1 MAAKSEPATP
11 DSALAV
17 ARRLGL
23 GPGITVQEI
32 GYDSDTDELVGEAIS
47 VATGEDPVGE
57 DYDGVVDVVL
67 VWWRDGDGDLG
78 DLLVDVMGP
87 LVEGGVIWV
96 LTPKFGRAGAVEP
109 ADVAEAAES
118 AGCRRTTTTALPS
131 WSATRL
137 VVR

>member
-32 GYDSDTDELVGEAIS
+32 GYDTDTEELVGEAIAA
-47 VATGEDPVGE
+47 ATGEDPVGE

-78 DLLVDVMGP
+78 DMLVDVMGP

-96 LTPKFGRAGAVEP
+96 LTPKFGSSGAVEP

-118 AGCRRTTTTALPS
+118 AGMRRTTTTALPS